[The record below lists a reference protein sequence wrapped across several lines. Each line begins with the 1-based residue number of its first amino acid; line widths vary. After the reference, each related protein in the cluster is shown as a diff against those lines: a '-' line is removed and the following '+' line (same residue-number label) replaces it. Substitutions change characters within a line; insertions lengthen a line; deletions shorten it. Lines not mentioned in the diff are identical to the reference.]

1 MAESV
6 SPVSGLIYVKSGS
19 TNTGSTNV
27 DTATFLKLLTSQ
39 MQYQDPL
46 DPQSNTDFVAQLA
59 LMTELEQMQSMNG
72 SLSTSK
78 AMNYVGKEIFASI
91 LDKDTG
97 ATRQY
102 SGVVSGVVMKD
113 GEAYAIVGNNAIRVD
128 DITSVVESTP
138 KTDGTSED
146 ESSDTGDS
154 KENTDT
160 AASAE

>member
-6 SPVSGLIYVKSGS
+6 SPVSGLNYVKAGS
-19 TNTGSTNV
+19 TNTGSMSV
-27 DTATFLKLLTSQ
+27 DTETFLKLLTAQ

-46 DPQSNTDFVAQLA
+46 EPQSNTDFVAQLA

-97 ATRQY
+97 VTKQY
-102 SGVVSGVVMKD
+102 SGVVRGVVMKD
-113 GEAYAIVGNNAIRVD
+113 GEAYAIIGDNAIRVD
-128 DITSVVESTP
+128 DITSVVEATP
-138 KTDGTSED
+138 KPDSTAED
-146 ESSDTGDS
+146 ESPNTGDS

-160 AASAE
+160 AASAK